1 MPQSRGRLTN
11 VAAKALGG
19 MKIIARHQLL
29 PLLALAAAC
38 LGPANSRERLASA
51 LKDRVGEAADP
62 DVGFMRD
69 STHLLVNLATV
80 AFRTVPD
87 SVLTVQARDI
97 GAFALRHYE
106 RANEVDSV
114 TVLYREKVSSGFW
127 YVRHERT
134 FPVAELRNVR

>member
-1 MPQSRGRLTN
+1 
-11 VAAKALGG
+11 
-19 MKIIARHQLL
+19 MKIIHRHQLL
-29 PLLALAAAC
+29 PLLALATAC
-38 LGPANSRERLASA
+38 LGPANSRERLAAA
-51 LKDRVGEAADP
+51 LKDRVGDLADP

-87 SVLTVQARDI
+87 SVLTVQAKAI

-106 RANEVDSV
+106 RANELDSI

-134 FPVAELRNVR
+134 FPVGELRNVR

>member
-1 MPQSRGRLTN
+1 
-11 VAAKALGG
+11 
-19 MKIIARHQLL
+19 MKIIPRHQLL

-38 LGPANSRERLASA
+38 LGPTNSRERLPSA
-51 LKDRVGEAADP
+51 LNTRVGEAADP

-87 SVLTVQARDI
+87 SVLTVQAKGV

-114 TVLYREKVSSGFW
+114 TVVYREKVSSGFW
-127 YVRHERT
+127 YIRHERT
-134 FPVAELRNVR
+134 FPVAELRN

>member
-1 MPQSRGRLTN
+1 
-11 VAAKALGG
+11 
-19 MKIIARHQLL
+19 MKIIPRHQLL
-29 PLLALAAAC
+29 LLLALAAAC

-80 AFRTVPD
+80 AFRTVSD

-97 GAFALRHYE
+97 GAFALRQYE
-106 RANEVDSV
+106 RANELDSV

>member
-1 MPQSRGRLTN
+1 
-11 VAAKALGG
+11 
-19 MKIIARHQLL
+19 MKIIRLHRLL

-62 DVGFMRD
+62 QVAFMRD
-69 STHLLVNLATV
+69 STHLQVELATV
-80 AFRTVPD
+80 AFRTVPE

-114 TVLYREKVSSGFW
+114 TVLYREAVSPGLW
-127 YVRHERT
+127 YIRHIRT
-134 FPVAELRNVR
+134 FPVGDLRDVH